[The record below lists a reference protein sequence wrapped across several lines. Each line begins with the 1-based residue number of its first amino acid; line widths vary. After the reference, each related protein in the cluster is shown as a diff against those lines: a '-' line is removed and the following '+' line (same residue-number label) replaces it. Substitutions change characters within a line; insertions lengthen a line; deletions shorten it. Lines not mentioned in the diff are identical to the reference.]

1 MVPTPSG
8 LGVRETVPG
17 PSRLE
22 RAAEWARRE
31 LPTLFWAFVICS
43 VAGLVIE
50 EVYHLVVFHEVQSR
64 ALRRSRSTRRRHVA
78 VERLARGV
86 FAAPWVPTDARLC
99 SGFKCWVVFWG
110 SIE

>member
-1 MVPTPSG
+1 MVPTPLG
-8 LGVRETVPG
+8 LGVRETAPG

-31 LPTLFWAFVICS
+31 LPTLFWVFVICS

-50 EVYHLVVFHEVQSR
+50 EVYHLVVFHEVQSS
-64 ALRRSRSTRRRHVA
+64 ALRRPRSTRRRHVA

-86 FAAPWVPTDARLC
+86 FAAPRVPTDARLC
-99 SGFKCWVVFWG
+99 SGLKCWVVFWG